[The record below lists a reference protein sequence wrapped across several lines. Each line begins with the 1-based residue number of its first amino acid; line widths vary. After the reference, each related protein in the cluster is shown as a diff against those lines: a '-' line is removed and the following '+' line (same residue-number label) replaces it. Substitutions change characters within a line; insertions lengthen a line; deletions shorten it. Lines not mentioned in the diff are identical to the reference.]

1 MVGNTRDK
9 LPLHGVKV
17 VDFGQYIAGP
27 AVAMILGDL
36 GATVVHIDPPGGP
49 LWQSPANAT
58 LNRNKLIVTIDLKSP
73 EGLEQALA
81 LIAEADIVIENF
93 RPGKL
98 EALKIDFAVLR
109 QERPELITLSIPGFA
124 SNDEE
129 RRELRA
135 YESIIAASSG
145 VFTDMGLNRV
155 LMGVNPSFSPLPLA
169 SAYGAMLA
177 ASAAVLALQSRE
189 RTGLGMMECKNALVE
204 AGGDIEKAIDDLRKS
219 GQAKAAKKAGRT
231 AAEGAVGVAV
241 SADGKTA
248 IMVEINS
255 ETDFVARDENFL
267 GFVAKVANAVLAA
280 GETDAAR
287 IAELPTAEGPSVEVT
302 RQALVQKIGENIQVR
317 RAELLTA
324 EGAIGAYVHG
334 GKIGVLVALKGG
346 SEALGKDVAMHVAAT
361 NPMVVSGDQVPADVL
376 EKEKEIIRAQPDMAG
391 KPAEI
396 VEKMLGGRISKFL
409 KEVSLNDQPFV
420 KNPDTT
426 VGKLVKDAGAEVTGF
441 IRLVVGEGIEKEETD
456 FAAEVM
462 AQVNKG

>member
-1 MVGNTRDK
+1 M
-9 LPLHGVKV
+9 
-17 VDFGQYIAGP
+17 
-27 AVAMILGDL
+27 
-36 GATVVHIDPPGGP
+36 
-49 LWQSPANAT
+49 
-58 LNRNKLIVTIDLKSP
+58 
-73 EGLEQALA
+73 
-81 LIAEADIVIENF
+81 
-93 RPGKL
+93 
-98 EALKIDFAVLR
+98 
-109 QERPELITLSIPGFA
+109 
-124 SNDEE
+124 
-129 RRELRA
+129 
-135 YESIIAASSG
+135 
-145 VFTDMGLNRV
+145 
-155 LMGVNPSFSPLPLA
+155 
-169 SAYGAMLA
+169 
-177 ASAAVLALQSRE
+177 AAVTAAMVKELRE

-204 AGGDIEKAIDDLRKS
+204 AGADIEKAIDDLRKS

-267 GFVAKVANAVLAA
+267 GFVTKVANAVLAA
-280 GETDAAR
+280 GETDAAK
-287 IAELPTAEGPSVEVT
+287 IAELPTADGSTVEVT

-317 RAELLTA
+317 RAALLNA
-324 EGAIGAYVHG
+324 ESAIGAYVHG

-346 SEALGKDVAMHVAAT
+346 DDALGKDVAMHVAAS

-391 KPAEI
+391 KPEEI

-409 KEVSLNDQPFV
+409 KEVSLLDQPFV